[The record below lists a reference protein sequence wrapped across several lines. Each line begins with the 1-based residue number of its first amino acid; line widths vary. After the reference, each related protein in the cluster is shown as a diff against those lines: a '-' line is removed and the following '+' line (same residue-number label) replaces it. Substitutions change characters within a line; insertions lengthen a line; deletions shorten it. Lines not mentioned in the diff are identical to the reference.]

1 MPPPP
6 TPSRARS
13 SVAPSSRTSVA
24 PSARSSV
31 TPRNAS
37 IPLTPE
43 EIVTLAELAVSHFR
57 IRKRKGGAA
66 KYFERVEDDL
76 SKEIGRPFTSARQKV
91 QKMVKEYRQKFNLEG
106 SGTGVNSS
114 EPEIDAV
121 MRDLVELFNQER
133 ARTEAN
139 EADGVAAEKEARR
152 VKRDRRNMLAR
163 ASGKEVSSD
172 EDLES
177 GSSVSE
183 EEDKTTDEDTAADT
197 VANEDEEAVPIPARR
212 RRTVSPDTST
222 SRGRGRA
229 RGNTRS
235 GRKRPREEDN
245 EADRSQM
252 REMLE
257 GMAADRELR
266 RQELAAQREK
276 DNASIELMK
285 KLGDA
290 LIARMT

>member
-1 MPPPP
+1 
-6 TPSRARS
+6 
-13 SVAPSSRTSVA
+13 
-24 PSARSSV
+24 
-31 TPRNAS
+31 
-37 IPLTPE
+37 
-43 EIVTLAELAVSHFR
+43 
-57 IRKRKGGAA
+57 
-66 KYFERVEDDL
+66 
-76 SKEIGRPFTSARQKV
+76 
-91 QKMVKEYRQKFNLEG
+91 MVKEYRQKFNLEG

-114 EPEIDAV
+114 EPGIDAV

-139 EADGVAAEKEARR
+139 EADGVTAEKEARR

-197 VANEDEEAVPIPARR
+197 VANEDEEAVLMPARR

-235 GRKRPREEDN
+235 GRKRPREEDK

-252 REMLE
+252 REMLK

-276 DNASIELMK
+276 DNASMELMK